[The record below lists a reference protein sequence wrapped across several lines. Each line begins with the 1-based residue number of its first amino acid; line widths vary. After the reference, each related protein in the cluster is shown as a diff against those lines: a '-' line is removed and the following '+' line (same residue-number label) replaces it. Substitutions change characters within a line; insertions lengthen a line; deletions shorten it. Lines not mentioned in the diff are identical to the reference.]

1 MSKTANLKE
10 TKIGTEKKQQ
20 KFVTRQDLQ
29 VVRNA
34 EDARSEEK
42 EDGDDH
48 KLLVAIAYNVR
59 KVDQENDSIVKALK
73 QNNRYLHSILRHM
86 KALVARGS
94 VQHDEE

>member
-1 MSKTANLKE
+1 MKE
-10 TKIGTEKKQQ
+10 TKIAAEKKQQ

-34 EDARSEEK
+34 EDAGKEQK

-86 KALVARGS
+86 KALVTRGS

>member
-1 MSKTANLKE
+1 MKE
-10 TKIGTEKKQQ
+10 TKIAAEKRQQ

-29 VVRNA
+29 VVKNA
-34 EDARSEEK
+34 EDAREA
-42 EDGDDH
+42 EDDDH

-86 KALVARGS
+86 KSLMARENT
-94 VQHDEE
+94 QHDEE

>member
-1 MSKTANLKE
+1 MKE
-10 TKIGTEKKQQ
+10 TKIAAEKKQQ

-34 EDARSEEK
+34 EDVGREQK